1 MSPMTPS
8 ERPGTDGREAEGH
21 RPEEHYEL
29 PAEVT
34 RDVAQAIEAGDLA
47 RLRALVEPL
56 HPADAAELLQQ
67 LTREQRERLIEAD
80 PRLVRPDALRHLD
93 PAVRAELIGRAG
105 PDLLAEAVA
114 ALESDDAI
122 ALLEPLDLSAQ
133 LDVLRRIPARARAIL
148 EQGLT
153 YPEDSAGRLMQRE
166 LVAVPAWWSVGAAID
181 FLRASGELPERFY
194 DLFIVDPAHRPVGA
208 VPLSRVLRS
217 RREVRL
223 ADIAVEDF
231 HSVAVEANQ
240 EEVAYL
246 FRKYGLV
253 SAAVVDEAHR
263 LIGVITVDD
272 VVQVIDEEA
281 EEDMLRLGGV
291 VEDDLYRALLDTT
304 RARFSWLA
312 VNLLT
317 AIAAASIISLFQGSI
332 ARLVA
337 LAVLMPVVASM
348 GGNAGTQTLTVA
360 VRAIATR
367 ELTAANALRFIGK
380 ELLVGSFN
388 GVLFAIVAG
397 TLAAIWFTNLRI
409 GLVLGAAMVVNLA
422 VAGLLGTLVPLGL
435 ERMKIDPA
443 VASGVFV
450 TTATDVVGF
459 FSFLGLATLVLL

>member
-1 MSPMTPS
+1 MTPS
-8 ERPGTDGREAEGH
+8 ERPETDGREAEGH

-29 PAEVT
+29 PSAVT
-34 RDVAQAIEAGDLA
+34 RDVAEAVEAGDVA
-47 RLRALVEPL
+47 RLRALVEPR
-56 HPADAAELLQQ
+56 HPADVAELLHQ
-67 LTREQRERLIEAD
+67 LTREQRERLIELD
-80 PRLVRPDALRHLD
+80 HRLVRPDTLRHLD
-93 PAVRAELIGRAG
+93 PAVRVELVEHAG

-114 ALESDDAI
+114 VLESDDAV
-122 ALLEPLDLSAQ
+122 ALLEPLELSTQ

-153 YPEDSAGRLMQRE
+153 YPEESAGRLMQRE

-181 FLRASGELPERFY
+181 FLRAGNELPERFY
-194 DLFIVDPAHRPVGA
+194 DVFIVDPAHRPIGA

-217 RREVRL
+217 RRDVRL
-223 ADIAVEDF
+223 ADIAGEDF
-231 HSVAVEANQ
+231 HSVGVGANQ

-253 SAAVVDEAHR
+253 SAAVVDEAGR

-291 VEDDLYRALLDTT
+291 VEDDLYRALLDTA

-312 VNLLT
+312 VNLVA
-317 AIAAASIISLFQGSI
+317 AIAAASIISLFQSSI

-337 LAVLMPVVASM
+337 LAVLMPIVASM

-388 GVLFAIVAG
+388 GVLFALLAG
-397 TLAAIWFTNLRI
+397 TLAAVWFTNLRI
-409 GLVLGAAMVVNLA
+409 GLVLGAAMIVNLA

-435 ERMKIDPA
+435 ERMRVDPA